1 MKLHIERRS
10 PFNIDPNIAQQ
21 QTAIAILRV
30 TFVCVAKQQMSS
42 LRAEDLAIQT
52 PPHNV
57 FLSAGITHP
66 GQPGAYSGGGGG
78 GSIGLDGG
86 GLGGNSAHGR
96 SSHGRRKGDPASFGV
111 IPTSTAL
118 PTNAV
123 LQPRVSGSLYVES
136 ERRKQRFNS
145 LSEREEKMDVDAAAQ
160 KAATPAGTSV
170 EDVYSDYE
178 IDHES
183 ESNKAESLFDD

>member
-10 PFNIDPNIAQQ
+10 PFNIDPNIAHQHQ

-30 TFVCVAKQQMSS
+30 TFVRVAKQQMSS

-52 PPHNV
+52 PPHNA

-78 GSIGLDGG
+78 GSIGLDCG

-145 LSEREEKMDVDAAAQ
+145 LSEREEKMDVEAAAQ
-160 KAATPAGTSV
+160 NAATPAGTSV

-178 IDHES
+178 IDQ
-183 ESNKAESLFDD
+183 

>member
-1 MKLHIERRS
+1 M
-10 PFNIDPNIAQQ
+10 
-21 QTAIAILRV
+21 
-30 TFVCVAKQQMSS
+30 
-42 LRAEDLAIQT
+42 
-52 PPHNV
+52 
-57 FLSAGITHP
+57 
-66 GQPGAYSGGGGG
+66 
-78 GSIGLDGG
+78 DGG

-123 LQPRVSGSLYVES
+123 LQPRVSGSLYMES

-170 EDVYSDYE
+170 EDVYSDYK
-178 IDHES
+178 IDHEY